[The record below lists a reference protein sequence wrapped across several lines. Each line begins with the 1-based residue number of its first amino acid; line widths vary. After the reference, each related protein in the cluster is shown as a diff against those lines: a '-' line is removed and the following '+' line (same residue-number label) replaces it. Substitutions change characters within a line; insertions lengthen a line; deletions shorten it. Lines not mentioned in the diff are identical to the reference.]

1 MLYDT
6 SYYNMGDVTEQ
17 HADLFI
23 GGSQQASPVTSEQQA
38 YQLSLQS
45 VHQQN
50 TSPNTQQT
58 VFTVSFFMLFLL
70 RWLTQCVF
78 VCGSHWLLKR
88 HFVVYIRNEGHLP
101 WVSDQVSVGCSGGS
115 PCPRN

>member
-58 VFTVSFFMLFLL
+58 VFTVSFLCCFFCVGWHSVSLL
-70 RWLTQCVF
+70 VDL
-78 VCGSHWLLKR
+78 
-88 HFVVYIRNEGHLP
+88 I
-101 WVSDQVSVGCSGGS
+101 GCS
-115 PCPRN
+115 RDIL